1 MCTRGRQ
8 LPRSAAS
15 ERVTRNY
22 RYLWTS
28 RAPPR
33 SSVTAFVF
41 RATATVS
48 GAYLHMKSQKKSEC
62 VSIMS
67 LLHCVLPLI
76 VWIMGLGMYS
86 QLLRSPCCL
95 QLVTN
100 AKSLTFK
107 CPIKHDGGLCDAQ
120 QPYRPRVK
128 ALWQLPH
135 QPLIWLQGCSVVWHL
150 SFDTSIF
157 HYSGWVGNSVE

>member
-22 RYLWTS
+22 RYLWIS

-48 GAYLHMKSQKKSEC
+48 GAYLHMTSHKKSEC

-67 LLHCVLPLI
+67 LLRRVLPLI
-76 VWIMGLGMYS
+76 VWIMRLCMYS
-86 QLLRSPCCL
+86 QLLKSPCLL

-100 AKSLTFK
+100 AKSPTFK
-107 CPIKHDGGLCDAQ
+107 CPIKHDRGLCDAQ
-120 QPYRPRVK
+120 QPYRPRVR
-128 ALWQLPH
+128 ALWQLSH
-135 QPLIWLQGCSVVWHL
+135 QLLIWLWGRHVVL
-150 SFDTSIF
+150 IPPCFIILGVF
-157 HYSGWVGNSVE
+157 AYCE